1 MCARAR
7 GTTRYYPISRIRQTL
22 NWLSTGIRKLD
33 RDKIIVY
40 KIPYTSSFD
49 YYPVEI
55 ALFALGNLEK
65 FLDTGEERY
74 REVFIR
80 HVDWLVKNI
89 SIKDDFG
96 VWEHNFV
103 LPYYKFDRVPWVH
116 GMAQGVAI
124 SALVRAYQLTGNKKY
139 LEVAKLAY
147 GAFERDIDEGGVRY
161 VDSRGDIWIEEY
173 AILPP
178 PHILNGFIY
187 AMLGMYDLYSATK
200 SVSILNLINE
210 CKNTLVRNLHKYDN
224 GFWSLY
230 DLLNKFPSS
239 KKYHEL
245 HIEQLNVLYSLT
257 GEDIFKEY
265 MTIWRNYLTRSSNR
279 IRKTFVRL
287 ILYTKK
293 YGLTIPKM
301 YVARKKWEKK

>member
-1 MCARAR
+1 MYH
-7 GTTRYYPISRIRQTL
+7 GKIERYYISRIKKIPDQLRK
-22 NWLSTGIRKLD
+22 GIEKLD
-33 RDKIIVY
+33 REGIIMF
-40 KIPYTSSFD
+40 KIPYTTRFD
-49 YYPVEI
+49 YYPVQI

-74 REVFIR
+74 REIFIR

-147 GAFERDIDEGGVRY
+147 GAFERDIDEGGARY
-161 VDSRGDIWIEEY
+161 IDDKGNVWIEEY

-178 PHILNGFIY
+178 PHILNGFIFALFGIFDFY
-187 AMLGMYDLYSATK
+187 KITGSKEVLDLFYKGIKTVEKNLPLYDSGYWSFYDLIYKCPATK
-200 SVSILNLINE
+200 
-210 CKNTLVRNLHKYDN
+210 D
-224 GFWSLY
+224 
-230 DLLNKFPSS
+230 
-239 KKYHEL
+239 YHML
-245 HIEQLNVLYSLT
+245 HIEQLVALHKLTKNVIIGDFANKWKRYMNNPMNRVKALLERVKNYWKRYNVEILKVYS
-257 GEDIFKEY
+257 K
-265 MTIWRNYLTRSSNR
+265 
-279 IRKTFVRL
+279 RKRWL
-287 ILYTKK
+287 KK
-293 YGLTIPKM
+293 
-301 YVARKKWEKK
+301 